1 MQAKDMLTKI
11 EKLYANC
18 SGYEDR
24 GFVTNGTETDRS
36 MGTFKTSY
44 EIPDSFHFE
53 YTTCDGTVLTLQ
65 SNSQGTTLKSSRG
78 REEKFASVDKAF
90 HAIKGR
96 ARHSAVS
103 MVPMLLF
110 PNLPQPQITVTK
122 LDRATIDLLPHRSEL
137 KVEGHVDKDTC
148 TLWIQKDINL
158 IKQCTIV
165 AQFTPEEL
173 KMLSQHIRESNPGLD
188 EAWIAFSMP
197 AFIETVVYE
206 FAQLG

>member
-1 MQAKDMLTKI
+1 MQAKDLLTKI
-11 EKLYANC
+11 EELYANC
-18 SGYEDR
+18 SSYEDR
-24 GFVTNGTETDRS
+24 GFVTNGTETDRA
-36 MGTFKTSY
+36 MGTFKTKY

-53 YTTCDGTVLTLQ
+53 YTSCDGTVLTLQ
-65 SNSQGTTLKSSRG
+65 SESQGTTLKSSRG
-78 REEKFASVDKAF
+78 REEKFASIDKAF
-90 HAIKGR
+90 RAIKGK
-96 ARHSAVS
+96 ARHSTVS

-110 PNLPQPQITVTK
+110 SKLPQPPITVSK
-122 LDRATIDLLPHRSEL
+122 LARVTIDLHPPRSEL

-173 KMLSQHIRESNPGLD
+173 KMFSQHIRELQPGFD
-188 EAWIAFSMP
+188 EAWIAFTMP

-206 FAQLG
+206 FAQLA